1 MFKNFVLSKLIGS
14 TGDLFVGSVKDSV
27 SKKTYYYSVNTDS
40 GKYSFWSFKLPI
52 SLVLEDSDLTKN
64 QANFKLLLIGG

>member
-14 TGDLFVGSVKDSV
+14 TGDLFKDRV
-27 SKKTYYYSVNTDS
+27 SRKTYYYSVNTDS

>member
-14 TGDLFVGSVKDSV
+14 TGDLFVGSVKDKV

-40 GKYSFWSFKLPI
+40 ATSTGWSCKLPI